1 MLRRVGPYRSW
12 PRATTDQGYQ
22 RFRSA
27 RDLYRIL
34 TLDEGHLVEE
44 GTHVEHRSSQRQ
56 SMWLYDLCLA
66 ERLLEAL
73 GEG

>member
-1 MLRRVGPYRSW
+1 
-12 PRATTDQGYQ
+12 
-22 RFRSA
+22 
-27 RDLYRIL
+27 LYRIL